1 MKRQRISL
9 TTLPMVAE
17 ENSTEGSEFETL
29 QAKGFQAVKEKDIER
44 ALVSFKQALLCNPH
58 AVSVHNNL
66 SNVYTQLKNSEAAL
80 AHLHEALRLQPQHA
94 ESYNNLG
101 RLLYK
106 QARIAE
112 AIPYFEKALRIDPN
126 YWEAHYNLAH
136 SLSSLNQL
144 NRAAAHYQEVIRIIP
159 EHSIAHFNLGLIYV
173 AEENYTLAEVHLN
186 KAIIQDPH
194 NVEALR
200 QLGQVYVQQG
210 HSEEALQ
217 TYQKALDLDPT
228 LADVHHN
235 LAILYLRQSERAK
248 ALVHFTEALKQDP
261 TNDTAKHMVM
271 ALSNTESNSTPPA
284 YITQLFDQYADYY
297 DEHLK
302 TKLKYNAPGLLRNAV
317 GRSLQNNPRVGR
329 VLDLGCGTGLCGIY
343 FRDMALDLIGVDL
356 SPKMIEKARALGA
369 YEKLVVA
376 DFNNYLTQPDLEP
389 FQLIIACDVLVYSG
403 DLATLF
409 KNINRVLL
417 PGGYFAFTTEIL
429 DQDNIEISKNTDKNS
444 LRYHLQ
450 PTGRFAHSNAYI
462 HELAKCN
469 QLRVLCEENI
479 ILREQE
485 GIPIH
490 GQLWVLS

>member
-1 MKRQRISL
+1 
-9 TTLPMVAE
+9 MVA
-17 ENSTEGSEFETL
+17 SEFEAL
-29 QAKGFQAVKEKDIER
+29 QAKGFEAVKEKDLER
-44 ALVSFKQALLCNPH
+44 ALVYFKQALLCNPG
-58 AVSVHNNL
+58 AVSVHTNL
-66 SNVYTQLKNSEAAL
+66 SNVYTLLKNSDAAL
-80 AHLHEALRLQPQHA
+80 THLHEALRLQPQHA

-106 QARIAE
+106 QARILD
-112 AIPYFEKALRIDPN
+112 AIPYFEKALRLDPN

-159 EHSIAHFNLGLIYV
+159 EHPVAHFNLGLIHV
-173 AEENYTLAEVHLN
+173 AEENHALAEVHLK
-186 KAIIQDPH
+186 KALTQDPK
-194 NVEALR
+194 NIEALR
-200 QLGQVYVQQG
+200 QLGQVYVQLGQ
-210 HSEEALQ
+210 STEAMQ
-217 TYQKALDLDPT
+217 TYQKALDMDPT
-228 LADVHHN
+228 LSDVHHN
-235 LAILYLRQSERAK
+235 LAILYLRQSERAT
-248 ALVHFTEALKQDP
+248 ALIHFTAALKQDP

-271 ALSNTESNSTPPA
+271 ALSNTTSHNAPTA

-302 TKLKYNAPGLLRNAV
+302 TKLKYHAPGLLRNAV
-317 GRSLQNNPRVGR
+317 GRSLHNNTKVGR

-356 SPKMIEKARALGA
+356 SVKMIEKARALGA

-376 DFNNYLTQPDLEP
+376 DFNDYLTQPDLEA
-389 FQLIIACDVLVYSG
+389 FQLIIACDVFVYSG
-403 DLATLF
+403 DLETLF

-417 PGGYFAFTTEIL
+417 PGGYFAFTTEAL
-429 DQDNIEISKNTDKNS
+429 VGSDPN
-444 LRYHLQ
+444 YHLQ

-469 QLRVLCEENI
+469 QLRIVCEENI

-485 GIPIH
+485 GMPIQ
-490 GQLWVLS
+490 GQVWVLS